1 MEHNFLASEAGRQN
15 FKHQL
20 TQLVGSIQ
28 LTNDLDV
35 HIALLQAQSYE
46 KIVSEKYYGT
56 ERTLQRTGKHYCDM
70 FGVYNKI
77 TNALDLLIEEA
88 RTKLKT
94 WGSEPPTFLLCPSNL
109 TLHLTMSPERTNYIT
124 NGPDGLRRL
133 AQGPDL
139 PSYRGLSIIHSQK
152 FALEAGR
159 EPRNVLRRKVR
170 VAEYYWLPH
179 DEHRMGDYSYEFYD
193 QSSDSY
199 KNFTKAELI
208 KKSGVESWMKE
219 KWTELDDSEIPNS
232 AMTEFDFKKCD
243 VLVLRPNI
251 EHEMLSVIIGRGG
264 TQELGR
270 TFWGQTELAC
280 YDDAQHGIWG
290 MSYKYHER
298 AIVTNER
305 NLIRLFDVAFDGY
318 NGGMGCDI
326 MQWTEDGI
334 TEFRRD
340 TESLDGPYRGKSMV
354 VLAFPTIRVKDK
366 YLGLKVLQRRA
377 GAGHGGGGEPAP
389 EDPAEGNRMLDLERV
404 LRKIAGVNPVS
415 WNRPERLLDNLL
427 LDCKSEFTVLKQFM
441 HGRYGNNPAVR
452 NFDDWKRVEMNPP
465 TRDLE
470 VEVPTYDGGFRNFD
484 TVGPFIEN
492 LSHINHLHSI
502 ATKNF
507 ENQEALF
514 LFCIARLVT
523 VYMMQSVFSCDG
535 KEYSHC
541 VQVNNQLDNLITQ
554 IGDLTLESIR
564 RAVHHLQV
572 HTNVNC
578 HYILESVYYSGRGP
592 YWDWLEFLYSD
603 ENKAPVNEACEI
615 PNPLILPKM
624 FSPDSDPQVFVDSES
639 TIPISD
645 SSRYDLSR
653 FLRNN
658 MTKSRYA
665 GMSQD
670 SEAYKRYKE
679 QLETMFTAQVNIT
692 PGENIRAN
700 TTQLPTLCYHGNM
713 KVKHGGAVV
722 DEIKCI
728 GHMGNSYPGMASI
741 REGRGQ
747 QTMNAT
753 AQIMHL
759 Q

>member
-1 MEHNFLASEAGRQN
+1 
-15 FKHQL
+15 
-20 TQLVGSIQ
+20 
-28 LTNDLDV
+28 
-35 HIALLQAQSYE
+35 
-46 KIVSEKYYGT
+46 
-56 ERTLQRTGKHYCDM
+56 
-70 FGVYNKI
+70 
-77 TNALDLLIEEA
+77 
-88 RTKLKT
+88 
-94 WGSEPPTFLLCPSNL
+94 
-109 TLHLTMSPERTNYIT
+109 
-124 NGPDGLRRL
+124 
-133 AQGPDL
+133 
-139 PSYRGLSIIHSQK
+139 
-152 FALEAGR
+152 
-159 EPRNVLRRKVR
+159 
-170 VAEYYWLPH
+170 
-179 DEHRMGDYSYEFYD
+179 
-193 QSSDSY
+193 
-199 KNFTKAELI
+199 
-208 KKSGVESWMKE
+208 
-219 KWTELDDSEIPNS
+219 
-232 AMTEFDFKKCD
+232 
-243 VLVLRPNI
+243 
-251 EHEMLSVIIGRGG
+251 
-264 TQELGR
+264 
-270 TFWGQTELAC
+270 
-280 YDDAQHGIWG
+280 
-290 MSYKYHER
+290 
-298 AIVTNER
+298 
-305 NLIRLFDVAFDGY
+305 VAFDGY

-334 TEFRRD
+334 NEFRRD
-340 TESLDGPYRGKSMV
+340 TESLDGPYRGKSIV

-366 YLGLKVLQRRA
+366 YLGLKLLQRRA
-377 GAGHGGGGEPAP
+377 GAGRGGAGHAGEPGP
-389 EDPAEGNRMLDLERV
+389 EDQAEGNRMLDLERV

-427 LDCKSEFTVLKQFM
+427 LDCKSEFSALKLCM
-441 HGRYGNNPAVR
+441 HCVYTGDPIVR
-452 NFDDWKRVEMNPP
+452 SFDDWKTVEMHPLNRPY
-465 TRDLE
+465 E
-470 VEVPTYDGGFRNFD
+470 VEVPIEDGAVQPFE
-484 TVGPFIEN
+484 TVGPFIEY

-502 ATKNF
+502 AGKMFQT
-507 ENQEALF
+507 QEALF

-541 VQVNNQLDNLITQ
+541 VQVNNELDRYILQT
-554 IGDLTLESIR
+554 GDVTTENMR
-564 RAVHHLQV
+564 HAVHHLQV

-578 HYILESVYYSGRGP
+578 HYILESIYYSGRDA

-624 FSPDSDPQVFVDSES
+624 FSPESDPQVFVDSES

-700 TTQLPTLCYHGNM
+700 TTQIPTLCYHGNM

-728 GHMGNSYPGMASI
+728 GHMGNRYPGMASI